1 MFRRTLA
8 FMLSALL
15 LSLALGIQAGRAQSS
30 KDSEAER
37 ARAKVQKIGVG
48 REARVEVKLRDKSKV
63 KGYISAA
70 VDDSFTVADSRTG
83 TPQTIAYTDVTEVK
97 TPGNGLSTRTLV
109 ILGAAAVA
117 AIIVGVTVIKP
128 VVCDGGAGC

>member
-8 FMLSALL
+8 VMLSALI
-15 LSLALGIQAGRAQSS
+15 LSTALGVQAGKAQAG
-30 KDSEAER
+30 KDSEVER
-37 ARAKVQKIGVG
+37 ARARVQKIGVG

-63 KGYISAA
+63 KGYVSAA
-70 VDDSFTVADSRTG
+70 GEDSFTVADSQTG
-83 TPQTIAYTDVTEVK
+83 ASQTIAYADVTEVK
-97 TPGNGLSTRTLV
+97 KQGNGLSTRTLV
-109 ILGAAAVA
+109 IIGAAAVA

>member
-8 FMLSALL
+8 IMLAVLL
-15 LSLALGIQAGRAQSS
+15 TTAFGIQAGQAQAG
-30 KDSEAER
+30 KGSEAER

-48 REARVEVKLRDKSKV
+48 REARVEVKLRDNSKV
-63 KGYISAA
+63 KGYISATGG
-70 VDDSFTVADSRTG
+70 DSFTVADSKTA
-83 TPQTIAYTDVTEVK
+83 TTQTLAYADVMEVK
-97 TPGNGLSTRTLV
+97 KPGNALSTRTLI
-109 ILGAAAVA
+109 ILGAVAVT